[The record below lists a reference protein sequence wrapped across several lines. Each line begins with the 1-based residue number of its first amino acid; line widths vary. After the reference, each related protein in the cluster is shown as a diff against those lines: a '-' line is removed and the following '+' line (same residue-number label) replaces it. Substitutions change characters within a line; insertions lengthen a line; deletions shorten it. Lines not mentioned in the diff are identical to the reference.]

1 MKALW
6 KARLLAVATTGWMAT
21 AQAADIT
28 YTFNVPL
35 ALHQLPTAMF
45 DKVAVVCGLEAGAE
59 RLASSAP
66 VEVALDAG
74 GHAVTT
80 VAVPVTLA
88 ESAATR
94 ARLWRCQLLANV
106 PGRGYLIP
114 QGLAFRPVAGTN
126 ARLEVMGDLP

>member
-1 MKALW
+1 MRSGWLGRIGAL
-6 KARLLAVATTGWMAT
+6 ALGMLAT
-21 AQAADIT
+21 AALAADVT

-59 RLASSAP
+59 RLASSTP

-74 GHAVTT
+74 GHAVST

-88 ESAATR
+88 ESAAAR

-106 PGRGYLIP
+106 PGRGYQLP